1 MNTNEKQE
9 HIMGRVLLTAFRN
22 GFVYDRTNAIHS
34 GLKIHRQEYTSE
46 NRYTRFQQH
55 GIDPGSIQC
64 LQTWPS
70 IRLRE
75 AAPGHIDTSESD
87 EAVGEPLQ
95 TWHTSAGLY
104 EEWIRRDKDERKK
117 VSALALI

>member
-34 GLKIHRQEYTSE
+34 GFKIHRQEYTSE
-46 NRYTRFQQH
+46 NLPYAFPTARNRSRLYNA
-55 GIDPGSIQC
+55 
-64 LQTWPS
+64 QTWPS

-75 AAPGHIDTSESD
+75 AAPGHIDTPNLMKLLGNLYRHGILQPDYKKNGFD
-87 EAVGEPLQ
+87 E
-95 TWHTSAGLY
+95 
-104 EEWIRRDKDERKK
+104 IRDERKK
-117 VSALALI
+117 VCFGI

>member
-1 MNTNEKQE
+1 
-9 HIMGRVLLTAFRN
+9 MGRVLLTAFRN
-22 GFVYDRTNAIHS
+22 GLSTIVRTQFIPVSKYTDRS
-34 GLKIHRQEYTSE
+34 IHRKTCH
-46 NRYTRFQQH
+46 TRFQQH

-75 AAPGHIDTSESD
+75 AAPGHIDAEFD

-104 EEWIRRDKDERKK
+104 EEWIRRDKRRTEES
-117 VSALALI
+117 VCFGAGI

>member
-1 MNTNEKQE
+1 
-9 HIMGRVLLTAFRN
+9 MGRVLLTAFR
-22 GFVYDRTNAIHS
+22 GFVDRTNAIHS
-34 GLKIHRQEYTSE
+34 GFKNTPTEYTSE
-46 NRYTRFQQH
+46 NLHTRFQQH
-55 GIDPGSIQC
+55 GIDPGSIS

-95 TWHTSAGLY
+95 TWHFSRT
-104 EEWIRRDKDERKK
+104 I
-117 VSALALI
+117 